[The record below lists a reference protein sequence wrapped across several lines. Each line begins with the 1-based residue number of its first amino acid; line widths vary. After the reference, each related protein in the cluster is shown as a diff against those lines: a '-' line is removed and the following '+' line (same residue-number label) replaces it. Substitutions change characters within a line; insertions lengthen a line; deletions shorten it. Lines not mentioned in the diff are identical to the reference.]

1 VNPLATST
9 PLDWIHLGGLFCAE
23 LGAGTLA
30 ALAFVYPAP
39 VGPPFYRLMGGMA
52 AIPLALGAWLLLAAG
67 SPGPAAMVGI
77 ALLAI
82 PAFAIPT
89 KGRGRW
95 WGLGGAIAASFGAVA
110 WDVADTLDASLG
122 LRSLGIASA
131 LASGLLIGAIG
142 TAMSLGH
149 AYLTY
154 PNLKIGHLV
163 RVNRV
168 CGAVIVA
175 KALAV
180 VAILGIFANRFEP
193 LQSAVSTMGGWFGL
207 FTRFAVGLAMPLLFV
222 FMVASS
228 LRYQNTRSATGILY
242 ASTVLVLIG
251 EAVAMSLRGQAG
263 GVPL

>member
-1 VNPLATST
+1 
-9 PLDWIHLGGLFCAE
+9 
-23 LGAGTLA
+23 
-30 ALAFVYPAP
+30 
-39 VGPPFYRLMGGMA
+39 MA

-95 WGLGGAIAASFGAVA
+95 WELGGAIAASFGAVA

-193 LQSAVSTMGGWFGL
+193 LQSAVSTMGDGSVCSRASRSVSRCHFCSCSWWRAPFD
-207 FTRFAVGLAMPLLFV
+207 TRTRAPRPG
-222 FMVASS
+222 SS
-228 LRYQNTRSATGILY
+228 TRRRS
-242 ASTVLVLIG
+242 SF
-251 EAVAMSLRGQAG
+251 
-263 GVPL
+263 